1 MDAKPLITKTLITGI
16 RKSVSRIALGTAFT
30 VLTAK
35 KNGLSC
41 WMNT

>member
-16 RKSVSRIALGTAFT
+16 RKSASQIALGTAFA

-35 KNGLSC
+35 KIVRAVG
-41 WMNT
+41 